1 MEMKKSR
8 ASKVADADLK
18 RQAQKYL
25 TALLENLR
33 NRYPQAHL
41 LSLLGLLDP
50 RNVDK
55 ANPSLIL
62 ELASTMGMDGHKLW
76 NEFLAYHFLAS
87 SLTPQ
92 SLECALTVMWKSDN
106 RQTML
111 AAYPLITSLLA
122 RIAVLPASSAE
133 MERVFLL

>member
-55 ANPSLIL
+55 AI
-62 ELASTMGMDGHKLW
+62 
-76 NEFLAYHFLAS
+76 
-87 SLTPQ
+87 
-92 SLECALTVMWKSDN
+92 
-106 RQTML
+106 R
-111 AAYPLITSLLA
+111 A
-122 RIAVLPASSAE
+122 R
-133 MERVFLL
+133 

>member
-1 MEMKKSR
+1 
-8 ASKVADADLK
+8 
-18 RQAQKYL
+18 
-25 TALLENLR
+25 
-33 NRYPQAHL
+33 
-41 LSLLGLLDP
+41 
-50 RNVDK
+50 
-55 ANPSLIL
+55 
-62 ELASTMGMDGHKLW
+62 MGMDGHKLW
-76 NEFLAYHFLAS
+76 NEFLAYRSLAS